1 MAYVSKSSEKIL
13 NFIAAHPNVTVD
25 ELRKSFT
32 LNTEIE
38 ALTKSKMIDTA
49 TRCGSP
55 RNKTVYYAT
64 AKGKAYLNLK

>member
-1 MAYVSKSSEKIL
+1 MAYVSKSSEKVL
-13 NFIAAHPNVTVD
+13 NFIVAHPYITVD
-25 ELRKSFT
+25 ELRKNFT

-49 TRCGSP
+49 TRCGSL

-64 AKGKAYLNLK
+64 AKGKDFLNSK